1 MDNFTQQEK
10 VTIVDYTL
18 CHLVTWL
25 DGASLAQSLLIN
37 VYLHD
42 PNLIKDSYMKHFSIA
57 MLKIADSVR
66 NKILNANV
74 FEEEDFQLMNY
85 NFNFA
90 QDVLDSSVMTALKA
104 CEDES
109 AKYYRVKSYY
119 CNICFIEI

>member
-1 MDNFTQQEK
+1 VDDLTQQEK
-10 VTIVDYTL
+10 LTIVDYTL

-42 PNLIKDSYMKHFSIA
+42 PSLIKDTYLKYFSIA
-57 MLKIADSVR
+57 ILKIADGVR
-66 NKILNANV
+66 NKIINANV

-85 NFNFA
+85 NFYFA
-90 QDVLDSSVMTALKA
+90 QDIPENSVASALKA

-109 AKYYRVKSYY
+109 AKYYRV
-119 CNICFIEI
+119 N